1 MTGPHKYGSSSWGN
15 GPGCQWSISGA
26 SNESIWA
33 SHQSAMLEQSS
44 LLEKKSH
51 PPSSFSPSTTQPQ
64 QCKSACTQNIPM
76 NYLCALEPKLT
87 RNMGTVQKGCR
98 QWGSAANYVLLSVS
112 NAVTS
117 ARGEG
122 SSPVFL
128 LKRRMEENKQTRVWE
143 HT

>member
-1 MTGPHKYGSSSWGN
+1 MAALLGGMV
-15 GPGCQWSISGA
+15 QAVSGA
-26 SNESIWA
+26 SLGLP
-33 SHQSAMLEQSS
+33 MS
-44 LLEKKSH
+44 LSGLVTSQLCWGKVLFWKESH

-64 QCKSACTQNIPM
+64 QCMSACLQNIPM

-87 RNMGTVQKGCR
+87 GNIGTVQKGCR
-98 QWGSAANYVLLSVS
+98 QWGSAANYVSLSVS

-128 LKRRMEENKQTRVWE
+128 VKRRMEVNKQSLGTHVE
-143 HT
+143 Q